1 MPPGTSDVFVN
12 RRLTIPGPELEVRF
26 STSSG
31 PGGQHANK
39 ASTRVELLWNVV
51 DSQSLSERQRKQ
63 LFSKLRNRLDKS
75 GTLRL
80 AGDAHRSQ
88 LRNREEVTARL
99 VRIVDD
105 ALKVEKHRVA
115 TKPTRSSQ
123 RRRVESKRKR
133 GETKRLRRSTGDD

>member
-12 RRLTIPGPELEVRF
+12 RRLTIPGSELEVRF

-39 ASTRVELLWNVV
+39 ASTRVELLWNVA
-51 DSQSLSERQRKQ
+51 DSQSLSERQRRQ
-63 LFSKLRNRLDKS
+63 LLGKLRNRLDKA

-80 AGDAHRSQ
+80 ASDAHRSQ
-88 LRNREEVTARL
+88 LRNRGEVTARL
-99 VRIVDD
+99 VRIIDD

-123 RRRVESKRKR
+123 QRRVESKRKR